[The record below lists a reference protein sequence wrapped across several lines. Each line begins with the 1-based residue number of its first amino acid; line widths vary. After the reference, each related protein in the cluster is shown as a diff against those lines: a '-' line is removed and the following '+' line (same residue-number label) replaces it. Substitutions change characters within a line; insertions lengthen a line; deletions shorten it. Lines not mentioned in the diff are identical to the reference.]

1 MGKLHSMTGFG
12 RVEADA
18 PDGRIEIEIRSVN
31 HRYLDLSFRL
41 PEGFRPLEQE
51 LRELVSANIKRG
63 KVDVTVTFTAGNDA
77 SHAPQLNLARVDEV
91 VTQVE
96 AIAGRMQN
104 PAAVSPIALMRIP
117 GVLEEQSIDIEANLA
132 ATRDAVRDAT
142 GHLRIARASE
152 GAKVRAMLEERCVD
166 IEKIVAAVKQRLPEV
181 LKEMRA
187 KLEQRVETLSAQ
199 VDPERLEQEIAILAQ
214 KLDVAEELDRLIA
227 HIAEVRS
234 GFDSDQPV
242 GRRLDFLMQEL
253 NREANTLGSKSADTE
268 TTQAA
273 VDLKVL
279 IEQMR
284 EQVQNVE

>member
-18 PDGRIEIEIRSVN
+18 PDGRIEIEMRSVN

-51 LRELVSANIKRG
+51 LRDLVAANIKRG
-63 KVDVTVTFTAGNDA
+63 KVDVTVTFTAREDA
-77 SHAPQLNLARVDEV
+77 SHAPQLNLERADEV
-91 VTQVE
+91 ITQVE
-96 AIAGRMQN
+96 TLAGRMEN
-104 PAAVSPIALMRIP
+104 PAPVSPISLLRIP
-117 GVLEEQSIDIEANLA
+117 GVLEERSIDIDANLA
-132 ATRDAVRDAT
+132 ATRDAVHEAT
-142 GHLRIARASE
+142 GQLSIARATE
-152 GAKVRAMLEERCVD
+152 GAKVRVMLEERCRE
-166 IEKIVAAVKQRLPEV
+166 IEALVAAVKQRLPEV
-181 LKEMRA
+181 LTEMRA
-187 KLEQRVETLSAQ
+187 KLQQRIETLLTQ

-214 KLDVAEELDRLIA
+214 KIDVAEELDRLIA
-227 HIAEVRS
+227 HIAEVRA
-234 GFDSDQPV
+234 GFDSDKPV

>member
-63 KVDVTVTFTAGNDA
+63 KVDVTVTFTAGKDA
-77 SHAPQLNLARVDEV
+77 SHTPQLNLARVDEV

-142 GHLRIARASE
+142 GDLRIARASE

>member
-1 MGKLHSMTGFG
+1 MGKLYSMTGFG
-12 RVEADA
+12 RLEADA
-18 PDGRIEIEIRSVN
+18 PDGRLEIEIRSVN

-41 PEGFRPLEQE
+41 PEGFRPFEQE
-51 LRELVSANIKRG
+51 LRELVSTSIKRG
-63 KVDVTVTFTAGNDA
+63 KVDATVTFTACDDA
-77 SHAPQLNLARVDEV
+77 SHAPQLNLKRADEV
-91 VTQVE
+91 
-96 AIAGRMQN
+96 IAQAETIATRMQN
-104 PAAVSPIALMRIP
+104 PAPVSPIAVLRIP
-117 GVLEEQSIDIEANLA
+117 GVLEEQSIDLDANLS
-132 ATRDAVRDAT
+132 ATRDAMREAT
-142 GHLRIARASE
+142 AQLLIARATE
-152 GAKVRAMLEERCVD
+152 GTKVRAMLEERCRD
-166 IEKIVAAVKQRLPEV
+166 IEAIVAAVKQRLPEV
-181 LKEMRA
+181 LVEMRA
-187 KLEQRVETLSAQ
+187 KLEQRVETLQVQ

-227 HIAEVRS
+227 HIAEVRA

-253 NREANTLGSKSADTE
+253 NREANTLGSKSADTI

>member
-1 MGKLHSMTGFG
+1 MTGFG

-63 KVDVTVTFTAGNDA
+63 KVDVTVTFTAGKDA
-77 SHAPQLNLARVDEV
+77 SHTPQLNLARVDEV

-142 GHLRIARASE
+142 GDLRIARASE

-181 LKEMRA
+181 LKGMRA

>member
-77 SHAPQLNLARVDEV
+77 SHTPQLNLARVDEV

-142 GHLRIARASE
+142 GDLRIARASE

-187 KLEQRVETLSAQ
+187 KLEQRVESLSAQ

-253 NREANTLGSKSADTE
+253 NREANTLGSKSADTA